1 MKIKDIL
8 AQDKVTLSFEVFPP
22 KTNLNYE
29 SVEKATTEI
38 AVEFDGDDAK
48 SLTLTSTTEFDSS
61 SKDIMDEYESLLND
75 TVEEYKNDGYITS
88 LERDGDSII
97 YYTASK
103 QIEDMSEEERETFG
117 IESSMT
123 TYDTYKNGFEEMV
136 YTCE

>member
-1 MKIKDIL
+1 MD
-8 AQDKVTLSFEVFPP
+8 TGF
-22 KTNLNYE
+22 
-29 SVEKATTEI
+29 KATTEI

-123 TYDTYKNGFEEMV
+123 TYDTYKNGFEEMG